1 MQNESFSEKYY
12 VIFEDSSLD
21 DWRLKW
27 LKPNFSHVLLAKK
40 SVNGYFWIIISPKN
54 GNIVLE
60 MISDCDLNDYYPK
73 AVVVPFKSII
83 HDKPQVK
90 ICLSTCVE
98 VAKAVLGIRKWW
110 IITPYQ
116 LYKYIIRSK

>member
-12 VIFEDSSLD
+12 VIFENSSVD
-21 DWRLKW
+21 DWRLRW
-27 LKPNFSHVLLAKK
+27 LKPNFSHVFIAKK
-40 SVNGYFWIIISPKN
+40 SINGYFWIIISPKN

-60 MISDCDLNDYYPK
+60 MIADCDLSDHFPK
-73 AVVVPFKSII
+73 AVIIPFKSIV
-83 HDKPQVK
+83 HDKQQIKV
-90 ICLSTCVE
+90 CLSTCVE

-110 IITPYQ
+110 MITPYQ